1 MSASAGLAPA
11 LGGDVYD
18 EPVMISPAPPAS
30 PKPFGPDKK
39 VPRFSRADEVYQQ
52 LKSDVSDFKL
62 VPGDR
67 FTETEISDRLG
78 VSRTPVRQA
87 LFRLQQEGF
96 VEVLFRSGW
105 RVLPF
110 DFDQFEELYDLRMV
124 LETTAARRLC
134 SSAPT
139 LDASQSALPLEGA
152 GAPWGGPAPRRTD
165 KGVNRKLLDDLA
177 AIWLVAPG
185 QRSSDTVQVAQW
197 DEAFHCALVAAAG
210 NAEMARVHSDVTDRI
225 RVIRRLDFT
234 KQPRI
239 DATYEEHAKILQA
252 IQHQRGDQAALLL
265 RSHIQTSQAEVRKIT
280 LHQMHLARQAGG
292 AAVG

>member
-1 MSASAGLAPA
+1 MQA
-11 LGGDVYD
+11 LSVPLPKS
-18 EPVMISPAPPAS
+18 EPRSHP
-30 PKPFGPDKK
+30 
-39 VPRFSRADEVYQQ
+39 SRAADVYQQ
-52 LKSDVSDFKL
+52 LKRDVSDFKL

-67 FTETEISDRLG
+67 FTETEISERLG

-124 LETTAARRLC
+124 LETTAVRRLC
-134 SSAPT
+134 EEAVRVNSAM
-139 LDASQSALPLEGA
+139 LEELAS
-152 GAPWGGPAPRRTD
+152 
-165 KGVNRKLLDDLA
+165 
-177 AIWLVAPG
+177 IWLVSTD
-185 QRSSDTVQVAQW
+185 QRSTDTVQVAQW

-210 NAEMARVHSDVTDRI
+210 NAEMARVHRDVTERI

-239 DATYEEHAKILQA
+239 DATYDEHAKILQA
-252 IQHQRGDQAALLL
+252 IQHKRGDQAALLL

-280 LHQMHLARQAGG
+280 LHQVHMARQA
-292 AAVG
+292 VC